1 VGAVRTILR
10 EATQVVRNY
19 NNEDLANS
27 RAVPRN
33 AKPQQRGI
41 LRTPANPRA
50 CRIDDVPPEE
60 FKSST
65 RRRILSSRAE
75 DLAILDF
82 LAALEC

>member
-33 AKPQQRGI
+33 AKPQQRTLG
-41 LRTPANPRA
+41 
-50 CRIDDVPPEE
+50 
-60 FKSST
+60 
-65 RRRILSSRAE
+65 RAE
-75 DLAILDF
+75 
-82 LAALEC
+82 